1 MQILSWV
8 PLAVCTSMLVS
19 GSQKALAQE
28 AVCQKHHG
36 ITQCRQGV
44 LPQLHASG
52 IVHIEKTQIDG
63 LCNVKGQ
70 FSINQAVVQ
79 TLHAY
84 GQGEILGTKI
94 TGKSKIYGKA
104 TVVNSQIDK
113 ECQVWSNSFNLQNSQ
128 AATIKMHVGSA
139 KEGQIVIE
147 SGSTVTGDIVFTEGP
162 GVVVLKEGA
171 HLAGKVKNGRI
182 EGSQQGGY

>member
-52 IVHIEKTQIDG
+52 IVHIEKTQVEG
-63 LCNVKGQ
+63 LCNLKGQ
-70 FSINQAVVQ
+70 FTINQAVVQ

-84 GQGEILGTKI
+84 GQGEIHGTKI

-104 TVVNSQIDK
+104 TVIDSQLDK
-113 ECQVWSNSFNLQNSQ
+113 ECQVWSNTFSLQNSQ
-128 AATIKMHVGSA
+128 AASIKMHVGST
-139 KEGQIVIE
+139 KEGRVIVGA
-147 SGSTVTGDIVFTEGP
+147 GSTVTGDIVFAEGP
-162 GVVVLKEGA
+162 GVVVLGQGA
-171 HLAGKVKNGRI
+171 NLAGKVKNGHI
-182 EGSQQGGY
+182 ENNQQGA

>member
-8 PLAVCTSMLVS
+8 PLAVCTSILVG

-28 AVCQKHHG
+28 TVCQKHHG
-36 ITQCRQGV
+36 VTQCRQGV

-52 IVHIEKTQIDG
+52 IVHIEKTQIEG
-63 LCNVKGQ
+63 LCNVKGR

-84 GQGEILGTKI
+84 GQGEIQGTKI

-104 TVVNSQIDK
+104 TVIDSQMDK
-113 ECQVWSNSFNLQNSQ
+113 ECQIWSNTFSLQNSQ
-128 AATIKMHVGSA
+128 VATIKMHVGSA
-139 KEGQIVIE
+139 KEGRVIVE
-147 SGSTVTGDIVFTEGP
+147 SGSTVTGDIVFAEGT
-162 GVVVLKEGA
+162 GVVELREGA

-182 EGSQQGGY
+182 ENSQRGGQ